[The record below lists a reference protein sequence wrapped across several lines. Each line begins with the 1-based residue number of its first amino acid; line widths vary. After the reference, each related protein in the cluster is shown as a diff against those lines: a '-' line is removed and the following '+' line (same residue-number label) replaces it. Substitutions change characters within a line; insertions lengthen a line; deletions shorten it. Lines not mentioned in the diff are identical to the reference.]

1 MNRVIKSENSA
12 AAAHE
17 SAGRQRIAIGEQ
29 VSDWGETTEDE
40 AVSDI
45 SDKLGVL
52 LAEMGE
58 EEDAFAQNLD
68 EYRTVLKHIR
78 DTEGSVQPTR
88 DQRAKI
94 SDEIQ
99 RVKLKDP
106 NSHKIGTLEQELV
119 RAEAQNLVAEAQ
131 LVNVTRQRFKEAY
144 SIHLAAVIE
153 RSEKQALLAH
163 HGRRLLNCI
172 DDTSVVP
179 GDEARAYMHGA
190 EAKRIIEQA
199 EQDIRSWRI
208 QMEPVHVEDSGA
220 QALPTGISP
229 TSSGRGAPVTT
240 ATDSQA
246 IESQGAET
254 REFEPQAMGA
264 TMGTGAM
271 ETQAMG
277 PQAVESQD
285 MRRRDMDSEEMRRQE
300 IQAQEMKRQEIASQE
315 MRRRD
320 MEAEEMRRQEIES
333 QELQRQEMEAQEMRR
348 REMEAEAMR
357 RQEMESQEVRRREM
371 EAEAMRRQEMESREA
386 EYMKGEPEDV
396 QAADTQAE
404 DTSAWEDYSQ
414 VSPTNAAPRERV
426 HSMAA
431 PMMDADALE
440 ARNVAASGADR
451 GLNRGEEM
459 GGAGLKG
466 MGEKQKT
473 SAMNNQA
480 VNGGISDNPEFT
492 FRPKKRGDHLGTPL
506 DAHVQRVAV
515 PI

>member
-1 MNRVIKSENSA
+1 FNFGGIRSLQQPLLSKKMNRVIKSENSA

-208 QMEPVHVEDSGA
+208 QMEPV
-220 QALPTGISP
+220 
-229 TSSGRGAPVTT
+229 
-240 ATDSQA
+240 
-246 IESQGAET
+246 
-254 REFEPQAMGA
+254 
-264 TMGTGAM
+264 
-271 ETQAMG
+271 
-277 PQAVESQD
+277 
-285 MRRRDMDSEEMRRQE
+285 
-300 IQAQEMKRQEIASQE
+300 
-315 MRRRD
+315 
-320 MEAEEMRRQEIES
+320 
-333 QELQRQEMEAQEMRR
+333 
-348 REMEAEAMR
+348 
-357 RQEMESQEVRRREM
+357 
-371 EAEAMRRQEMESREA
+371 
-386 EYMKGEPEDV
+386 
-396 QAADTQAE
+396 
-404 DTSAWEDYSQ
+404 
-414 VSPTNAAPRERV
+414 
-426 HSMAA
+426 
-431 PMMDADALE
+431 
-440 ARNVAASGADR
+440 
-451 GLNRGEEM
+451 
-459 GGAGLKG
+459 
-466 MGEKQKT
+466 
-473 SAMNNQA
+473 
-480 VNGGISDNPEFT
+480 
-492 FRPKKRGDHLGTPL
+492 
-506 DAHVQRVAV
+506 
-515 PI
+515 